1 MLRTGLLIASVML
14 LLNGCAATTP
24 LVLAGGSG
32 HQFLSEQEH
41 TRLRAAAALSEEPDL
56 LTYSVKAIA
65 ENRSDDVVNTYLQ
78 GYTDPRYSQAIK
90 SLALYQIGLIY
101 MNRFNDQRDD
111 QKALTYFQRH
121 LIEYPESM
129 LHERIQKRMALI
141 NERAQQT
148 VQSSPEQLLA
158 TLDADKLLNQPKIAY
173 DEELTPM
180 SERAISEDR
189 LEDAEGVYM
198 VVYTNKGSGDS
209 VRAKALYQLGL
220 IYMSPYNKHA
230 RDQKALYYFRKIIEE
245 FPQSS
250 VAKRAEHRI
259 SELHNRQS
267 PATAAE

>member
-1 MLRTGLLIASVML
+1 MLRTGLLITSLVL
-14 LLNGCAATTP
+14 LLSGCAATTP
-24 LVLAGGSG
+24 LVIAGGGG
-32 HQFLSEQEH
+32 HKFLTEQEQ

-65 ENRSDDVVNTYLQ
+65 ENRTDDVVNTYLQ
-78 GYTDPRYSQAIK
+78 GYSDPKYNMAIK

-101 MNRFNDQRDD
+101 MNRFNEQRDD
-111 QKALTYFQRH
+111 QKALSYFQRQM
-121 LIEYPESM
+121 IEYPESM
-129 LHERIQKRMALI
+129 LHERIQKRIALI
-141 NERAQQT
+141 NERAKET
-148 VQSSPEQLLA
+148 VQSTPDQLLA
-158 TLDADKLLNQPKIAY
+158 SVDADKLLNQPKIAY

-198 VVYTNKGSGDS
+198 VVYSNKGAGES

-230 RDQKALYYFRKIIEE
+230 RDQKALYYFRKIMDE
-245 FPQSS
+245 FPGSA

-259 SELHNRQS
+259 SELHNRQ
-267 PATAAE
+267 AASANE